1 MLSNENTTNLY
12 CLYQRVKQFTGV
24 PVWFIMISPVLFR
37 AGLGVSW
44 NYVIF
49 MISGFLVLSTIF
61 YYQTSVLE
69 KAVTIEF
76 DLEEL
81 DNQIHDFKILK
92 KIGLYFGIAFG
103 MTLLI
108 WLYIDTPA
116 KLTDQYFA
124 GGLILTVFVCV
135 VMAYRRGQLITRELK
150 SVCKEIEQLM
160 NT

>member
-12 CLYQRVKQFTGV
+12 CLYQRVKQFGGT
-24 PVWFIMISPVLFR
+24 PMRIFIFSILIFPF
-37 AGLGVSW
+37 GLEVSW
-44 NYVIF
+44 SYISV
-49 MISGFLVLSTIF
+49 MVSGFLILSAIF
-61 YYQTSVLE
+61 YHQTSALE

-81 DNQIHDFKILK
+81 DNRMQDFKILK
-92 KIGLYFGIAFG
+92 KIGLYFGIALG
-103 MTLLI
+103 MTLLT
-108 WLYIDTPA
+108 WLYVDTPV

-135 VMAYRRGQLITRELK
+135 VKAYRRGQLITRELK